1 MRTLQ
6 TIEASSLA
14 IPFKGAFKHA
24 SAERRAMQSL
34 WVRLGDSEGL
44 VGYGEG
50 CPREYVT
57 AESMSTAVAF
67 VDRHRAEWMANLGNL
82 PSLRQWVGANQAEID
97 SHPAAWTAIEL
108 ALLDLLGKSEKCSI
122 ERLLGLPE
130 LTGRFKYT
138 AVIGDGP
145 AQQFAAQLQQFI
157 QAGFKTFKIK
167 LAPDMQS
174 NRAKVHALSEA
185 GIAPSAVRAD
195 ANNLWRDAKACASD
209 LQSLRYPFM
218 ALEEPLQAGDF
229 TGLAAVAS
237 MLGTRIILD
246 ESVARTAQ
254 LEQIP
259 PMPGRWIVNC
269 RVSKMGGLVRS
280 RQLLDAAK
288 ARGLG
293 IVIGAHVG
301 ETSVLTRAGLTLAGA
316 AGAAGAELIA
326 QEGAFGTHLLTRD
339 VANPPLMFGPGGVID
354 IAQVGLAL
362 RPGLG
367 LNIDS
372 AATA

>member
-1 MRTLQ
+1 MSTLQ
-6 TIEASSLA
+6 SVEASSLA

-24 SAERRAMQSL
+24 SAERHAMQSL
-34 WVRLGDSEGL
+34 WVQLSDSDGL
-44 VGYGEG
+44 VGFGEG

-57 AESMSTAVAF
+57 AESMSTAMAF
-67 VDRHRAEWMANLGNL
+67 VDRHRAEWMGTFCDL
-82 PSLRQWVGANQAEID
+82 PSLRQWVGANRAEID

-108 ALLDLLGKSEKCSI
+108 AFLDLLGKSEKCSI
-122 ERLLGLPE
+122 ERLLGVPE
-130 LTGRFKYT
+130 LTGRFGYT

-145 AQQFAAQLQQFI
+145 VQQFSAQLQQFMK
-157 QAGFKTFKIK
+157 AGFKAFKIK
-167 LAPDMQS
+167 LAPDMQA
-174 NRAKVHALSEA
+174 NRAKVHALSEV
-185 GIAPSAVRAD
+185 GITPSAVRAD

-209 LQSLRYPFM
+209 LQSLRFPFM

-229 TGLAAVAS
+229 TGLAAVAN

-254 LEQIP
+254 LEHIP
-259 PMPGRWIVNC
+259 PMPGRWIINC
-269 RVSKMGGLVRS
+269 RVSKMGGVMRS
-280 RQLLDAAK
+280 LQLLDAAK

-293 IVIGAHVG
+293 IIIGAHVG
-301 ETSVLTRAGLTLAGA
+301 ETSVLTRAALTL

-362 RPGLG
+362 QPGLG
-367 LNIDS
+367 LNIES
-372 AATA
+372 AAIA